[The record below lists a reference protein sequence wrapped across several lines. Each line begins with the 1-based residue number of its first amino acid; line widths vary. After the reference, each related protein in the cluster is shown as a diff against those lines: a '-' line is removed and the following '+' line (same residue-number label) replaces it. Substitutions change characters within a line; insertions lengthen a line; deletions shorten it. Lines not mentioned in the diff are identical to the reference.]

1 MTDYPQRNLTGLVIG
16 NFAYKNE
23 TDQLLQWGTVLL
35 ISNSGIICNI
45 QNNGKTKSITD
56 KPYFNTPE
64 VCSPSGEANVMT
76 SRVP

>member
-35 ISNSGIICNI
+35 ISNSGNI
-45 QNNGKTKSITD
+45 RIFKTMVKEKSITD
-56 KPYFNTPE
+56 N
-64 VCSPSGEANVMT
+64 S
-76 SRVP
+76 